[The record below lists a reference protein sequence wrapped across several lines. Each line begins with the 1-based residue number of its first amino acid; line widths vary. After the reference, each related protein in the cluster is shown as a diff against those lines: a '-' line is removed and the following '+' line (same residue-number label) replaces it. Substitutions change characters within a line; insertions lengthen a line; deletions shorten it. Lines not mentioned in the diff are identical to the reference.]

1 MRTEEASLKIPKRM
15 FYGQGMQTPI
25 GVLMMQAE
33 SGAIVAANP
42 NKSLRT
48 VLGYVIPKW
57 QRGLEWS
64 DEQCERFI
72 RSVYAGVY
80 LGMFIYNDSISEA
93 PHLNGILVDG
103 QQRLYTIERYIS
115 GNLAVEGRDGKKYRW
130 TELDPEDQAHFKR
143 MTMGFEVVRIKD
155 EQDLVDLYNVF
166 NYGGTAHKESQ
177 RAVLGA
183 GKQRKTR
190 SPKS

>member
-1 MRTEEASLKIPKRM
+1 MRTEEASLKIPKRL

-33 SGAIVAANP
+33 AGAIAESNP
-42 NKSLRT
+42 DKSLPT
-48 VLGYVIPKW
+48 VLGYVIPGW
-57 QRGLEWS
+57 QRDLEWD

-72 RSVYAGVY
+72 QSVYAGVY

-115 GNLAVEGRDGKKYRW
+115 GNLAVEGRDGKKYLW
-130 TELDPEDQAHFKR
+130 TDLDEEDQAHFKR

-155 EQDLVDLYNVF
+155 EQELVDLYNVF
-166 NYGGTAHKESQ
+166 NYGGTPHKESQ
-177 RAVLGA
+177 RAVLGVA
-183 GKQRKTR
+183 RPRKTR
-190 SPKS
+190 SQKS